1 MSGRQGVEDVIRKI
15 FPDTLAL
22 IYIPIMSFT
31 LLHQDSKTKARLGRL
46 KTAHGLIQTPAFMPV
61 GTQGTVKALYPGE
74 LLEAESQI
82 ILGNAYHLYLR
93 PGLKIIKNSGGLHK
107 FISWDKPILT
117 DSGGYQVFSLAGFR
131 KLSDEGVEFQSHLD
145 GSRHFLTPEKVIEIE
160 NILGSDIMMP
170 LDECVHYPCAY
181 EDAKIAVHRTID
193 WAGRSKTVTG
203 HRSQVTEINLNLRRK
218 TSNMRPLL
226 FGIIQGAT
234 YDDLRKQSA
243 EQTVKIGFDGY
254 AIGGLSV
261 GEDKDLRYNIISF
274 TLQFLPGDFARY
286 LMGIGLPEDIVEAV
300 KLGVDLFDC
309 VIPTRYGRNGTA
321 FTSEGKVV
329 IRNALYADDLSPL
342 DKDCDCY
349 TCKNFSRSYIR
360 HLFNTGEILG
370 LRLVSFHNIYFY
382 NHLLKAIRQA
392 IKENRMEEFD
402 LSQTYILEKKPETC
416 NQKTDKT

>member
-1 MSGRQGVEDVIRKI
+1 
-15 FPDTLAL
+15 
-22 IYIPIMSFT
+22 MSFT

-61 GTQGTVKALYPGE
+61 GTQGTVKALSPGE

-145 GSRHFLTPEKVIEIE
+145 GSRHFLTAEKVIEIE

-170 LDECVHYPCAY
+170 LDECVHYPCSY
-181 EDAKIAVHRTID
+181 EYAKAAMQRTTD
-193 WAGRSKTVTG
+193 WARRSKIV
-203 HRSQVTEINLNLRRK
+203 RSRRSEAAGQK
-218 TSNMRPLL
+218 PQLL
-226 FGIIQGAT
+226 FGIVQGAT
-234 YDDLRKQSA
+234 YEDLRKQSA
-243 EQTVKIGFDGY
+243 RELVEIGFDGY

-261 GEDKDLRYNIISF
+261 GEHKDLRYNIMSF
-274 TLQFLPGDFARY
+274 TLQYLPGDSLRY
-286 LMGIGLPEDIVEAV
+286 LMGIGTPEDIIQAV
-300 KLGVDLFDC
+300 KSGVDIFDC

-321 FTSEGKVV
+321 FTSTGKVV

-360 HLFNTGEILG
+360 HLFNVEEILG

-382 NHLLKAIRQA
+382 NNLLKSIRQA
-392 IKENRMEEFD
+392 IRENR
-402 LSQTYILEKKPETC
+402 LEDFSLHQSYAC
-416 NQKTDKT
+416 

>member
-1 MSGRQGVEDVIRKI
+1 MRFAIYKSGYFLK
-15 FPDTLAL
+15 
-22 IYIPIMSFT
+22 MSFT
-31 LLHQDSKTKARLGRL
+31 LLHQDSKTKARLGEL
-46 KTAHGLIQTPAFMPV
+46 KTAHGLIETPAFMPV
-61 GTQGTVKALYPGE
+61 GTQGAVKALSPGE
-74 LLEAESQI
+74 LLKAESQI
-82 ILGNAYHLYLR
+82 ILSNAYHLYLR
-93 PGLKIIKNSGGLHK
+93 PGLEVIKNAGGLHK
-107 FISWDKPILT
+107 FMSWDKPILT

-131 KLSDEGVEFQSHLD
+131 KVRDEGVEFQSHLD

-170 LDECVHYPCAY
+170 LDECVHYPCPY
-181 EDAKIAVHRTID
+181 EYAKVAMHRTID
-193 WAGRSKTVTG
+193 WLRRSKE
-203 HRSQVTEINLNLRRK
+203 HSAYRLSPIANNDKRLAISDKQ
-218 TSNMRPLL
+218 LL
-226 FGIIQGAT
+226 FGIVQGAT

-243 EQTVKIGFDGY
+243 EQTVEIGFDGY

-261 GEDKDLRYNIISF
+261 GEDKDLRYNITSF
-274 TLQFLPGDFARY
+274 TLQFLPEDFARY
-286 LMGIGLPEDIVEAV
+286 LMGIGTPEDILEAV

-321 FTSEGKVV
+321 FTSQGKTV

-382 NHLLKAIRQA
+382 NHLLKAVRQA
-392 IKENRMEEFD
+392 IREGRMSDFT
-402 LSQTYILEKKPETC
+402 L
-416 NQKTDKT
+416 NQSYAC

>member
-1 MSGRQGVEDVIRKI
+1 
-15 FPDTLAL
+15 
-22 IYIPIMSFT
+22 MSFT
-31 LLHQDSKTKARLGRL
+31 LLHQDTKTKARLGRL
-46 KTAHGLIQTPAFMPV
+46 KMAHGLIETPAFMPV
-61 GTQGTVKALYPGE
+61 GTQGTVKALSPRE

-93 PGLKIIKNSGGLHK
+93 PGLEVIKNAGGLHK

-170 LDECVHYPCAY
+170 LDECVHYPCSY
-181 EDAKIAVHRTID
+181 EYAKVAMNRTID
-193 WAGRSKTVTG
+193 WVRRSKEHIAYRISHIANNDKRLVI
-203 HRSQVTEINLNLRRK
+203 SDKQ
-218 TSNMRPLL
+218 LL
-226 FGIIQGAT
+226 FGIVQGAT
-234 YDDLRKQSA
+234 YEDLRKQSA
-243 EQTVKIGFDGY
+243 EQTVEIGFDGY

-261 GEDKDLRYNIISF
+261 GEHKDLRYNIMSF
-274 TLQFLPGDFARY
+274 TLQSLPGDFARY
-286 LMGIGLPEDIVEAV
+286 LMGIGTPEDIVEAV
-300 KLGVDLFDC
+300 KSGVDLFDC

-360 HLFNTGEILG
+360 HLFNVEEILG

-382 NHLLKAIRQA
+382 NRLLKSIRKA
-392 IKENRMEEFD
+392 IKENRLKDFS
-402 LSQTYILEKKPETC
+402 LSQVYVL
-416 NQKTDKT
+416 